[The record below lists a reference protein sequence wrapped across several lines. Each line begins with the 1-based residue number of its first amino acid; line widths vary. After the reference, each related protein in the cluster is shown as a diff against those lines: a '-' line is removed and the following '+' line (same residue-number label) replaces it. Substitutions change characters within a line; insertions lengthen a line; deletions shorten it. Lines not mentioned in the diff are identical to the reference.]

1 MSNLINNREHRQQVL
16 KQLIGELHAG
26 KSVDE
31 VKARFEQTFGD
42 VSATEISEVE
52 QALIADGMPV
62 AEVQRLCDVHAAVF
76 KGSIEEIHSQ
86 DDPMDEPGH
95 PVNTFLLEN
104 HAIEGVLAALRPRL
118 SAYAKGDDSVTPA
131 IRADLD
137 KLSEL
142 DAHYK
147 RKENLLFPYL
157 ERYSITA
164 PPKVMWG
171 VDDEIRALLKQT
183 RAALEVG
190 DRKAFAA
197 LAEDTVN
204 RVAEMIF
211 KEENIFLPMTLEKLT
226 RDEWKSIYEQSGEIG
241 YCLLP
246 QAPAWNPA
254 AAYQSADEPA
264 QAAATGSL
272 VFPSGAMT
280 LQEITRLFNT
290 LPFDVTFVDKDD
302 TVKYFSQG
310 PDRIFTRT
318 KAAIGRKVSNCH
330 PPASAHIVEKLLEDF
345 KSGTKDH
352 EDFWIKMGPRF
363 VLIRYFAVRSE
374 DGEYL
379 GTLEVTQDIAPI
391 QAIQGE
397 KRLMS

>member
-137 KLSEL
+137 KLSQL
-142 DAHYK
+142 DVHYK

-157 ERYSITA
+157 EKYSITA

-171 VDDEIRALLKQT
+171 VDDEIRVLLKQT

-241 YCLLP
+241 YCLLG

-254 AAYQSADEPA
+254 AAYQPANEPA
-264 QAAATGSL
+264 QAAATGAIVL
-272 VFPSGAMT
+272 PSGAFT
-280 LQEITRLFNT
+280 VQEITRLMDT
-290 LPFDVTFVDKDD
+290 LPFDVTFVDRDD

-318 KAAIGRKVSNCH
+318 KAVIGRKVSNCH
-330 PPASAHIVEKLLEDF
+330 PPASAHIVEQLLEDF
-345 KSGTKDH
+345 KTGKKDH
-352 EDFWIKMGPRF
+352 EDFWISMGPRF
-363 VLIRYFAVRSE
+363 VFIRYFAVRSE

-379 GTLEVTQDIAPI
+379 GTLEVTQDIAPV